1 MKLIISRTYNPNETK
16 DCIIV
21 LDGSVFLFNCKGLE
35 LPSNGN
41 QVNVSCINEGVYD
54 TIKYNSPTKGM
65 VFLLQNVPGREG
77 IEIHVGNYATGKRV
91 DTDGCILPGMAFE
104 DIDGDGTLDVIKSKM
119 AMDKL
124 MAILPDKFKT
134 YVL

>member
-16 DCIIV
+16 GCMMV
-21 LDGSVFLFNCKGLE
+21 LDGSVLLFNCKCLE

-41 QVNVSCINEGVYD
+41 LVDVSCINEGAYD

-65 VFLLQNVPGREG
+65 VFLLQNVPGRDG
-77 IEIHVGNYATGKRV
+77 IEIHVGNYAVGKKV
-91 DTDGCILPGMAFE
+91 DTDGCILPGMAFV
-104 DIDGDGTLDVIKSKM
+104 DINDDGNLDVSDSKI
-119 AMDKL
+119 ALGKL

-134 YVL
+134 VIL